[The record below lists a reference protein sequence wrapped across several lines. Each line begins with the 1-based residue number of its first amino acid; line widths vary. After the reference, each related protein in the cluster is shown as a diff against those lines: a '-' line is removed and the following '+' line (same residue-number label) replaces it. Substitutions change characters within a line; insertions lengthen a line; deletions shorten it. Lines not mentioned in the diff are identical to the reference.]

1 MSKTQKVSTYTFR
14 IHVGYAQVP
23 DTIKRIAEASEYLA
37 VYQHDG
43 EGKRTHIHGYMEGY
57 KMSIDS
63 IKGWIKKELG
73 VSEFDPNDW
82 AFPTKITKGPKKGQP
97 VDREALTYFYKGQYP
112 IKFFKGFTIDE
123 ISELHSRSYIP
134 DKTRSTHNERTLK
147 KANKCHWD
155 LIEEMKSLI
164 EVEEYLKQDLF
175 GSLVTSW
182 RPRSYDQV
190 YQIMIQTLD
199 KHKLRSSPHDLERW
213 FCTLVRDD
221 ESNSL
226 KRNILAKFSR

>member
-1 MSKTQKVSTYTFR
+1 MNYVFR
-14 IHVGYAQVP
+14 IHVEYSQIP
-23 DTIKRIAEASEYLA
+23 DTIQKIAEASEYLA

-43 EGKRTHIHGYMEGY
+43 EGVRTHVHGYIEGF
-57 KMSIDS
+57 KKSTDS
-63 IKGWIKKELG
+63 IKTWVKKELNLE
-73 VSEFDPNDW
+73 VFPKEDW
-82 AFPTKITKGPKKGQP
+82 AFSTTIKKGENKGKP
-97 VDREALTYFYKGQYP
+97 VNRNILTYFFKGQHP
-112 IKFFKGFTIDE
+112 IKFYKGFTIDQ
-123 ISELHSRSYIP
+123 IADLHSQSYIP
-134 DKTRSTHNERTLK
+134 DKKRSTHNERTLK

-155 LIEEMKSLI
+155 LVEEMKSLI
-164 EVEEYLKQDLF
+164 EVESYIKADLF
-175 GSLVTSW
+175 GSLITAW